1 MIATEANIQDI
12 MKLIRLEDV
21 SEETVSIIRKHVGAA
36 ELYLQNTGIAPD
48 YTNDLYVDLVAQFV
62 GIKWDAPE
70 GVGGAALFNP
80 TFIGQIEQYRVAS
93 AGKEEEP

>member
-12 MKLIRLEDV
+12 MTQIRLEDD
-21 SEETVSIIRKHVGAA
+21 SEKTVSIIRKHVRAA
-36 ELYLQNTGIAPD
+36 ELFLQNIGIAPD

-80 TFIGQIEQYRVAS
+80 TFVGQIEQYRVAL

>member
-12 MKLIRLEDV
+12 MTQIRLEDD
-21 SEETVSIIRKHVGAA
+21 SEKTVSIIRKHVRAA
-36 ELYLQNTGIAPD
+36 ELFLQNIGIAPD

-80 TFIGQIEQYRVAS
+80 TFVGQIEQYRVAS
-93 AGKEEEP
+93 AGKEG